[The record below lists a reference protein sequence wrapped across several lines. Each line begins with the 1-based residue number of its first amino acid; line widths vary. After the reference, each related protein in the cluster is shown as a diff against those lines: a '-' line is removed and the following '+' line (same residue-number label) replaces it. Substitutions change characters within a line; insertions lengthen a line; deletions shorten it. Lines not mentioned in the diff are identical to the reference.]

1 MARVSLITAQDRA
14 AIANDIQ
21 ARVDELA
28 FPELASLSNTAKNQ
42 ELLEIEKT
50 IRDYLLRLQ
59 RMSIIIDNATK
70 GLDFDNGKS
79 KSLNLY
85 ILYKSLLTTDM
96 SSLLTDGYILIENL
110 RKTFTGKE
118 IVYEIGMEYS
128 VSRGNKQLIE
138 KKISLAELLSF
149 AKVDIDWGSQ
159 GLSAFKLRARSNK
172 NDFMSEYEKQK
183 TLLKNEMTF
192 TNSLYPTVMGLA
204 GSNRGNGYEVY
215 KQLKYEGWADHPPG
229 PKDPSTL
236 SPDDIAQKY
245 AEIRKGIQSFVTGG
259 DIGMSQIKLLSSAP
273 SIATLTTIS
282 NALKMMLT
290 YIEKGK
296 NSNII
301 IKNIKEKVFSMEF
314 DRMVKSGLSEF
325 LTDVNEELSSS
336 LNNIVS

>member
-138 KKISLAELLSF
+138 KKIS
-149 AKVDIDWGSQ
+149 K
-159 GLSAFKLRARSNK
+159 
-172 NDFMSEYEKQK
+172 
-183 TLLKNEMTF
+183 
-192 TNSLYPTVMGLA
+192 
-204 GSNRGNGYEVY
+204 
-215 KQLKYEGWADHPPG
+215 
-229 PKDPSTL
+229 
-236 SPDDIAQKY
+236 
-245 AEIRKGIQSFVTGG
+245 
-259 DIGMSQIKLLSSAP
+259 
-273 SIATLTTIS
+273 
-282 NALKMMLT
+282 
-290 YIEKGK
+290 
-296 NSNII
+296 
-301 IKNIKEKVFSMEF
+301 
-314 DRMVKSGLSEF
+314 
-325 LTDVNEELSSS
+325 
-336 LNNIVS
+336 

>member
-1 MARVSLITAQDRA
+1 
-14 AIANDIQ
+14 
-21 ARVDELA
+21 
-28 FPELASLSNTAKNQ
+28 
-42 ELLEIEKT
+42 
-50 IRDYLLRLQ
+50 
-59 RMSIIIDNATK
+59 
-70 GLDFDNGKS
+70 
-79 KSLNLY
+79 
-85 ILYKSLLTTDM
+85 
-96 SSLLTDGYILIENL
+96 
-110 RKTFTGKE
+110 
-118 IVYEIGMEYS
+118 
-128 VSRGNKQLIE
+128 
-138 KKISLAELLSF
+138 
-149 AKVDIDWGSQ
+149 
-159 GLSAFKLRARSNK
+159 
-172 NDFMSEYEKQK
+172 
-183 TLLKNEMTF
+183 
-192 TNSLYPTVMGLA
+192 MGLA
-204 GSNRGNGYEVY
+204 GSNKGNGYEVY

-301 IKNIKEKVFSMEF
+301 IKDIKEKVFSMEF

-325 LTDVNEELSSS
+325 LADVNEELSSS